1 MTGRL
6 AIRDKRRVARR
17 IQLLRKV
24 ILKMCRG
31 RCGWLLLRLGLLCGL
46 LLLSAAGALLRP
58 MCAQVVVKRCLEK
71 TRGSPVA
78 GRCHLWVADEAHPG
92 VRACA
97 ILTARTEA
105 TRAALLLLLLLLMM
119 VMRLRRLLLL
129 LLLLGDRLT
138 LLLEGLLSPALVR
151 LPLGGWR
158 RRSCHDRACRQQAL
172 ADQELLKQSR

>member
-6 AIRDKRRVARR
+6 AICDKRRVARR

-31 RCGWLLLRLGLLCGL
+31 RCGGLLLRWGLLCGL

-58 MCAQVVVKRCLEK
+58 ICAQVVVKRCLEQ

-97 ILTARTEA
+97 ILTAWTEA
-105 TRAALLLLLLLLMM
+105 TRAALLLLLLLLLM

-138 LLLEGLLSPALVR
+138 LLLEGLVAGPGPLATWWLAQMQLPRQSLPATG
-151 LPLGGWR
+151 P
-158 RRSCHDRACRQQAL
+158 C
-172 ADQELLKQSR
+172 